1 MAAKERVKTIA
12 AKSVE
17 AFQQTNKYN
26 TVLFRWY
33 YKGFKLLRR
42 YLVEHPTRVNL
53 ESLDL
58 EVVDKEMV
66 EDEVAQATQ
75 VATPNT
81 VGDVPKPIDADGDE
95 ANA

>member
-1 MAAKERVKTIA
+1 MAAKERVKTITT
-12 AKSVE
+12 KSVE
-17 AFQQTNKYN
+17 AFQQTDKYN

-33 YKGFKLLRR
+33 YKGFELLRR
-42 YLVEHPTRVNL
+42 HLVKHPTRVNL

-58 EVVDKEMV
+58 EVVDKEMA
-66 EDEVAQATQ
+66 EDEAAQATQ

-81 VGDVPKPIDADGDE
+81 VGDVPKPIDADGDK